1 WPGPKVSSSNLLG
14 RTNSIFSY
22 LKYPVAQL
30 VSALP
35 LSTTR
40 SKFGGSNPL
49 GRTNSIFPYL
59 KYPVAQ
65 LIRALPL
72 SMARSKGQ

>member
-1 WPGPKVSSSNLLG
+1 MVE
-14 RTNSIFSY
+14 
-22 LKYPVAQL
+22 V
-30 VSALP
+30 
-35 LSTTR
+35 
-40 SKFGGSNPL
+40 GGSNPL

-72 SMARSKGQ
+72 SMTRSKGQ